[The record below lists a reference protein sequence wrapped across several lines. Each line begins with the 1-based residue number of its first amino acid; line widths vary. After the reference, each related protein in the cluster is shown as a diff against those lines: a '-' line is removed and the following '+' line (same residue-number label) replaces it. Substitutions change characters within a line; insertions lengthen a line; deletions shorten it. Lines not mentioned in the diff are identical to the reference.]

1 MSWMCKCLM
10 LFGLVFSPMA
20 QAQVD
25 DEEIIVYG
33 DRFKRWD
40 KTGCSGP
47 IHRAAASNTEVRYPG
62 CFHILRVVEVS
73 SIDDHG

>member
-1 MSWMCKCLM
+1 MMSWMCKCLM
-10 LFGLVFSPMA
+10 LLGLVFSPMA

-40 KTGCSGP
+40 KTVK
-47 IHRAAASNTEVRYPG
+47 NVMQT
-62 CFHILRVVEVS
+62 
-73 SIDDHG
+73 